1 MKIKLELKLTD
12 RKDGSKMMKRGL
24 AGWMCLAL
32 LGTLVC
38 VPGKETA
45 KAASQVTVAS
55 LDYAYSG
62 TAGDKDATVQWTKG
76 TTPYFEVQLSTKGY
90 KNLSFSAYVG
100 ASKKRS
106 KGLCAV
112 LCSGKQYFFYEI
124 EWQQCSGT
132 SDIQEKND
140 TDSRNSAGGNSR

>member
-55 LDYAYSG
+55 LD
-62 TAGDKDATVQWTKG
+62 
-76 TTPYFEVQLSTKGY
+76 
-90 KNLSFSAYVG
+90 
-100 ASKKRS
+100 
-106 KGLCAV
+106 
-112 LCSGKQYFFYEI
+112 
-124 EWQQCSGT
+124 
-132 SDIQEKND
+132 
-140 TDSRNSAGGNSR
+140 

>member
-62 TAGDKDATVQWTKG
+62 TADVEYDKG
-76 TTPYFEVQLSTKGY
+76 TATNNLSKSKYGSKKKGY
-90 KNLSFSAYVG
+90 AFTQGSARLY
-100 ASKKRS
+100 ASVCGTKQVFNSIDAYISGSIDEGLFHITGKRS
-106 KGLCAV
+106 
-112 LCSGKQYFFYEI
+112 E
-124 EWQQCSGT
+124 EHT
-132 SDIQEKND
+132 SELQ
-140 TDSRNSAGGNSR
+140 SR

>member
-62 TAGDKDATVQWTKG
+62 TADVEYDKG
-76 TTPYFEVQLSTKGY
+76 TATN
-90 KNLSFSAYVG
+90 NLSK
-100 ASKKRS
+100 SKYGIKEKRICIYPG
-106 KGLCAV
+106 KCQAV
-112 LCSGKQYFFYEI
+112 C
-124 EWQQCSGT
+124 QCMWNET
-132 SDIQEKND
+132 TQ
-140 TDSRNSAGGNSR
+140 AGMVCGE

>member
-55 LDYAYSG
+55 LDIQ
-62 TAGDKDATVQWTKG
+62 VQRMWNMTRG
-76 TTPYFEVQLSTKGY
+76 QPP
-90 KNLSFSAYVG
+90 
-100 ASKKRS
+100 
-106 KGLCAV
+106 
-112 LCSGKQYFFYEI
+112 I
-124 EWQQCSGT
+124 
-132 SDIQEKND
+132 I
-140 TDSRNSAGGNSR
+140 